1 MRPLPALILSLQF
14 GRFADA
20 ARHRTALPRHRV
32 RRWLR
37 HALLDDV
44 QVAEITVRI
53 VGTEEAQPLN
63 RDYRQRDYATN
74 VLTFD
79 YSAAPHVC
87 ADLLLCADV
96 VAQ

>member
-20 ARHRTALPRHRV
+20 AQHRTALPRHRV

-37 HALLDDV
+37 HALLADV

-53 VGTEEAQPLN
+53 VGHSEGQQLN
-63 RDYRQRDYATN
+63 HSPSTAT
-74 VLTFD
+74 T
-79 YSAAPHVC
+79 AIAITPPMC
-87 ADLLLCADV
+87 
-96 VAQ
+96 